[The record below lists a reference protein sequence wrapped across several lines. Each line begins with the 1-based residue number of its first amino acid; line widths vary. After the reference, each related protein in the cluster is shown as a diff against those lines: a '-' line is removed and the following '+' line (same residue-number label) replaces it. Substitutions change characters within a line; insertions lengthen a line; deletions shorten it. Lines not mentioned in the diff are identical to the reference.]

1 MRARHP
7 CNGTDRMPGEISPAS
22 QAESVPDWNVIVTL
36 AEPTFRIARRLLARW
51 GQLRGTEYFN
61 VTVMAVADPTA
72 FFREFSAA
80 IAESPGILNAVS
92 HVVPFEHMFE
102 LGRCRV

>member
-7 CNGTDRMPGEISPAS
+7 CNGTDRMPGDSPAS

-51 GQLRGTEYFN
+51 GQLRRTEYFN
-61 VTVMAVADPTA
+61 VTVMAV
-72 FFREFSAA
+72 
-80 IAESPGILNAVS
+80 
-92 HVVPFEHMFE
+92 
-102 LGRCRV
+102 